1 MKVNQQSLD
10 QTGASQ
16 LARSQGTLG
25 TTPGGERSGASQ
37 RADTDQVQ
45 VSQFSSQLL
54 AMARANPPGRTAYV
68 DQLAAA
74 VRTGQYNPDSLQTSR
89 GIIAEAA
96 GNVS

>member
-1 MKVNQQSLD
+1 MKVNQRPLD

-16 LARSQGTLG
+16 LARSQGTSG
-25 TTPGGERSGASQ
+25 TTAGGERSGASQ
-37 RADTDQVQ
+37 RAEADQVQ

-54 AMARANPPGRTAYV
+54 AIARANPPGRAAYV

-89 GIIAEAA
+89 SIVAEAA